1 METKKELEDDF
12 SGVVQ
17 EQIICTTVADN
28 STRVISS
35 TTRHYRKGL
44 LHREDGPAVERS
56 DGSKGWWIGGKPIL
70 ENELPR
76 VIKRFLNKQAK
87 TNNQPKERI

>member
-1 METKKELEDDF
+1 METQKELADDF

-56 DGSKGWWIGGKPIL
+56 DGSNEWWIGGKSIL
-70 ENELPR
+70 EDELPR
-76 VIKRFLNKQAK
+76 AIKRLLNKQAK
-87 TNNQPKERI
+87 ADNQTKKRI

>member
-1 METKKELEDDF
+1 METQKELADDF

-28 STRVISS
+28 STRVIS
-35 TTRHYRKGL
+35 TTTKHYQRGF

-56 DGSKGWWIGGKPIL
+56 DGSKEWWIGGNPIL
-70 ENELPR
+70 EGELPR
-76 VIKRFLNKQAK
+76 AIKRFLNKQDKAE
-87 TNNQPKERI
+87 NQPK